1 MIDGFL
7 RRLEFVD
14 GMKHMPRCI
23 GIDHAI
29 KCISHLIARTLLN
42 KTPHIRFTLRQLL
55 GK

>member
-1 MIDGFL
+1 MINRFL

-14 GMKHMPRCI
+14 WMKHMPRCI
-23 GIDHAI
+23 GLDHAF
-29 KCISHLIARTLLN
+29 KCISHLMAWTLLN